1 MSMLR
6 VRKTLEAVI
15 WKSWMCPDFIPKGS
29 EQPGTAGQD
38 QWHYLLISVR
48 GLDFLLW
55 QEKPAILEEKDVIKT
70 IVGDTRKQI
79 NEK

>member
-15 WKSWMCPDFIPKGS
+15 WKSWMCPDFIPRGS

-38 QWHYLLISVR
+38 HASKWPYLLISVR
-48 GLDFLLW
+48 DLGFLLW
-55 QEKPAILEEKDVIKT
+55 QRKPAIPEEKDVIKT
-70 IVGDTRKQI
+70 IVEGT
-79 NEK
+79 